1 MIGVLT
7 MKWFIRIVA
16 GIAAFVLLLCSPMI
30 INDISGLFYRLEITA
45 DLARIAETDIVQVI
59 SGVGHT
65 CGNGD
70 HTELWLGVIVHSD
83 LSREELQT
91 SLRDMGYPVS
101 DSYCID
107 TVVVNDF
114 TQLYTSEATIN
125 LNKQFDLST
134 VADTD
139 SLYIIEFNKT
149 APCFLD
155 IRGA

>member
-1 MIGVLT
+1 
-7 MKWFIRIVA
+7 MKLLIRIVA
-16 GIAAFVLLLCSPMI
+16 GFVALALLLCSPMI
-30 INDISGLFYRLEITA
+30 INDIAGLIYRIEITA
-45 DLARIAETDIVQVI
+45 DLAKISETEVKQVI

-70 HTELWLGVIVHSD
+70 HTELWLGVIVRSD
-83 LSREELQT
+83 LSCEEIQT
-91 SLRDMGYPVS
+91 DLRNMGYPVS
-101 DSYCID
+101 DSYYID

-114 TQLYTSEATIN
+114 TQLYTSEAMIN
-125 LNKQFDLST
+125 LHKQFDLSD

-139 SLYIIEFNKT
+139 GLYIIEFNKT